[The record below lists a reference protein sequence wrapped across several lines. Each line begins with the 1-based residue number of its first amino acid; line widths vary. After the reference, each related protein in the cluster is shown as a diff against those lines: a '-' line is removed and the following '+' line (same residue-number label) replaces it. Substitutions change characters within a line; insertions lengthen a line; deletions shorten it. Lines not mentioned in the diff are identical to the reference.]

1 MAFLRT
7 IKTSLIEIIWFFT
20 YDYFARIIKSAVIIS
35 WSMIVI
41 IKINFNKIF
50 DNFIS
55 DRLERTESRRQN
67 LNQQKYGP
75 LFQIMENYK
84 SFHIE

>member
-1 MAFLRT
+1 
-7 IKTSLIEIIWFFT
+7 
-20 YDYFARIIKSAVIIS
+20 
-35 WSMIVI
+35 MIVI